1 MELKQKRFEQRQ
13 MEQYMNKIQGLYL
26 ELKGFRHDFGNIIT
40 SLNLA
45 IEEEN
50 IDDIKR
56 IQRDV
61 LEECYGQLQKEE
73 YTGFDLGNIRDSALR
88 SILSRGWIYAEE
100 MGVKLT
106 FETEDI
112 IEKVP
117 MRLLDLV
124 RTVGILVNNAIEAA
138 KMSQEKEVQIAV
150 FNMPNGVHLI
160 IKNSI
165 SDEPI
170 NWNRLYEK
178 GFSTKG
184 DRRGMGLAI
193 VKDLIGEYA
202 AIFLETELI
211 NGRFTQSLV
220 IGEKGRQMNIV
231 LLEDEIS
238 QQVRVEKHVKA
249 IAEEEGLRL
258 NIVSTSKIT
267 ELKEYLTNGDFHQ
280 LFFLDIDIKG
290 DEKAGIKA
298 AQMIREVN
306 PFAIIAFITTKSEFA
321 TITYR
326 YKVSALEFI
335 EKTLNENLFKEKIR
349 ECILYLKKNVIE
361 NKNIVDFFEY
371 SFKNMEIRVPY
382 RDILYIETTGV
393 SHKLRLVGKNF
404 QKEFLGTIKDILE
417 KDVDNHFFSPNQSY
431 LVNQRMIVNFDRRK
445 RLLMLEEE
453 TTCPV
458 SRTQVKKVEELL
470 NKIQKKA

>member
-1 MELKQKRFEQRQ
+1 MSMNYVYFILIGLPLILSYPLIDRQLKHKHSKFYLILIISTLLYVISYILGYFELDFLYAFFILAYPLFFYAYYRFFCRYDHFFAILYSLFIYLAFETTDTFLSVILSSITGDYIVTYYSIFFVTLISVLSIVIITRIIAILEVNLLYFKERVFKKFVQQLIVSYLILTLVLNASQMKTVRDRYEKKMELKQKRFEQRQ

-50 IDDIKR
+50 IEDIKR

-61 LEECYGQLQKEE
+61 LEEWYGQLQKEE

-138 KMSQEKEVQIAV
+138 KMSQEKEVQIAI

-170 NWNRLYEK
+170 NWNKLYEK

-193 VKDLIGEYA
+193 VKELIGEYA

-220 IGEKGRQMNIV
+220 IGEKGR
-231 LLEDEIS
+231 
-238 QQVRVEKHVKA
+238 
-249 IAEEEGLRL
+249 
-258 NIVSTSKIT
+258 
-267 ELKEYLTNGDFHQ
+267 
-280 LFFLDIDIKG
+280 
-290 DEKAGIKA
+290 
-298 AQMIREVN
+298 
-306 PFAIIAFITTKSEFA
+306 
-321 TITYR
+321 
-326 YKVSALEFI
+326 
-335 EKTLNENLFKEKIR
+335 
-349 ECILYLKKNVIE
+349 
-361 NKNIVDFFEY
+361 
-371 SFKNMEIRVPY
+371 
-382 RDILYIETTGV
+382 
-393 SHKLRLVGKNF
+393 
-404 QKEFLGTIKDILE
+404 
-417 KDVDNHFFSPNQSY
+417 
-431 LVNQRMIVNFDRRK
+431 
-445 RLLMLEEE
+445 
-453 TTCPV
+453 
-458 SRTQVKKVEELL
+458 
-470 NKIQKKA
+470 

>member
-1 MELKQKRFEQRQ
+1 MFLNTLFSILTIFTIFLSFLKIDQKLNKYSKQLILGSGVVAVFVITAVLDYFDLHIDYLMLCLWPLFLYLYYYFICNLERQIAGLYSFTIYLAVESTDTFLSVITSSIFGDSMIHQYSDYYFLTIRIISLILIMKVLTILEVNLLYFKERVFKKFVQQLIVSYLILTLVLNASHWISDIAHFNSFGSMVATICFLMFIGTLVQMKTVRDRYEKKMELKQKRFEQRQ

-50 IDDIKR
+50 IEDIKR

-106 FETEDI
+106 FETEDV

-138 KMSQEKEVQIAV
+138 KMSQEKEVQIAI

-170 NWNRLYEK
+170 NWNKLYEK

-193 VKDLIGEYA
+193 VKELIGEYA

-211 NGRFTQSLV
+211 NGKFTQSLV
-220 IGEKGRQMNIV
+220 IGEKGR
-231 LLEDEIS
+231 
-238 QQVRVEKHVKA
+238 
-249 IAEEEGLRL
+249 
-258 NIVSTSKIT
+258 
-267 ELKEYLTNGDFHQ
+267 
-280 LFFLDIDIKG
+280 
-290 DEKAGIKA
+290 
-298 AQMIREVN
+298 
-306 PFAIIAFITTKSEFA
+306 
-321 TITYR
+321 
-326 YKVSALEFI
+326 
-335 EKTLNENLFKEKIR
+335 
-349 ECILYLKKNVIE
+349 
-361 NKNIVDFFEY
+361 
-371 SFKNMEIRVPY
+371 
-382 RDILYIETTGV
+382 
-393 SHKLRLVGKNF
+393 
-404 QKEFLGTIKDILE
+404 
-417 KDVDNHFFSPNQSY
+417 
-431 LVNQRMIVNFDRRK
+431 
-445 RLLMLEEE
+445 
-453 TTCPV
+453 
-458 SRTQVKKVEELL
+458 
-470 NKIQKKA
+470 

>member
-1 MELKQKRFEQRQ
+1 MSMNYVYFILIGLPLILSYPLIDRQLKHKHSKFYLISIISTLLYVISYILGYFELDFLYAFFILGYPLFFVTLISVLSIVIIMRIIAILEVNLLYFKERVFKKFVQQLIVSYLILTLVLNASHWISDIAHFNSFGSMVATICFLMFIGTMVQMKTVRDRYEKKMELKQKRFEQRQ

-50 IDDIKR
+50 IEDIKR

-106 FETEDI
+106 FETEDV

-170 NWNRLYEK
+170 NWNKLYEK

-193 VKDLIGEYA
+193 VKELIGEYA

-220 IGEKGRQMNIV
+220 IGEKGR
-231 LLEDEIS
+231 
-238 QQVRVEKHVKA
+238 
-249 IAEEEGLRL
+249 
-258 NIVSTSKIT
+258 
-267 ELKEYLTNGDFHQ
+267 
-280 LFFLDIDIKG
+280 
-290 DEKAGIKA
+290 
-298 AQMIREVN
+298 
-306 PFAIIAFITTKSEFA
+306 
-321 TITYR
+321 
-326 YKVSALEFI
+326 
-335 EKTLNENLFKEKIR
+335 
-349 ECILYLKKNVIE
+349 
-361 NKNIVDFFEY
+361 
-371 SFKNMEIRVPY
+371 
-382 RDILYIETTGV
+382 
-393 SHKLRLVGKNF
+393 
-404 QKEFLGTIKDILE
+404 
-417 KDVDNHFFSPNQSY
+417 
-431 LVNQRMIVNFDRRK
+431 
-445 RLLMLEEE
+445 
-453 TTCPV
+453 
-458 SRTQVKKVEELL
+458 
-470 NKIQKKA
+470 